1 MTSAK
6 VRSNFRKYHVPE
18 KQRMKVRAIE
28 IKRPGQKS
36 GASPFSNAHRKPSIT
51 PTMGF
56 REYKSRHCS
65 GTTELLKPT
74 GEMYSPN
81 CTMNGTMK
89 RKSRYSTV
97 NVHSHNPAP
106 MATPNASAMK
116 SGKDRIR
123 QSGQYL

>member
-74 GEMYSPN
+74 GEIYTRN
-81 CTMNGTMK
+81 FRRTGTMK
-89 RKSRYSTV
+89 RRSQFFTV
-97 NVHSHNPAP
+97 KA
-106 MATPNASAMK
+106 
-116 SGKDRIR
+116 
-123 QSGQYL
+123 